1 MDAIFGSPDR
11 MKFDEEL
18 LYIVGVDVF
27 VGTIGNSDVVKTREE
42 TGFHNDTPLISCV
55 V

>member
-11 MKFDEEL
+11 MKFDDEL
-18 LYIVGVDVF
+18 LYIVGFDVF
-27 VGTIGNSDVVKTREE
+27 VGTIGNSDVVKTMEE

-55 V
+55 I